1 VRLAFAQRSRPRLGE
16 THSGD
21 VALVR
26 EEGPLT
32 LFAVVDALGHG
43 TLAAATAAAAVRCLQ
58 VTALAGG
65 VAPVLEA
72 LHAALLKERGAVA
85 LVGLFDGQKLS
96 CAGVGNVELRTQ
108 GTRIAVALSPGIL
121 GQRYRR
127 LTVSESTLRPGDR
140 FAVFTDGLSLRTD
153 LEEGRGRTPAEA
165 CALLFE
171 RFAKPQDDATL
182 LIADVEHD
190 S

>member
-1 VRLAFAQRSRPRLGE
+1 MRLSFSQLSRPRLGE

-43 TLAAATAAAAVRCLQ
+43 ELAAAAAQAAVRCLQ
-58 VTALAGG
+58 TVSLSGG

-72 LHAALLKERGAVA
+72 LHTALLKERGAVA
-85 LVGLFDGQKLS
+85 LVGLFDGQKLR

-108 GTRIAVALSPGIL
+108 GTRIALAQSPGIL

-127 LTVSESTLRPGDR
+127 LVVSESELRPGDR

-153 LEEGRGRTPAEA
+153 LEDARGLKPAEA
-165 CALLFE
+165 CALLLE
-171 RFAKPQDDATL
+171 RYAKPQDDATL

>member
-1 VRLAFAQRSRPRLGE
+1 MRLAFSHLSRPRLGE

-26 EEGPLT
+26 EEGALT
-32 LFAVVDALGHG
+32 LIAVVDALGHG
-43 TLAAATAAAAVRCLQ
+43 ELAAAAAGAAVRCLRS
-58 VTALAGG
+58 VSLADG

-72 LHAALLKERGAVA
+72 LHSALLKERGAVA

-108 GTRIAVALSPGIL
+108 GTRIAVASSPGIL

-127 LTVSESTLRPGDR
+127 LVVTESVLHPGDR
-140 FAVFTDGLSLRTD
+140 FAVFTDGLSMRTD
-153 LEEGRGRTPAEA
+153 LEEGRGRKPAEA
-165 CALLFE
+165 CALLLE
-171 RFAKPQDDATL
+171 RYGKPQDDATL
-182 LIADVEHD
+182 LIADVEHA